1 MEEATIAIESIF
13 AIPRNQFHWGYKIN
27 EGVLHTI
34 KKERLFE
41 FLKERVSQKNYALL
55 ADLISRFIPFI
66 ILVKEDKIIELKKQ
80 KIDSNFYREKIF
92 EELISVTSEKSQ
104 FARTNTTNDE
114 KLKKLNKKVK
124 KMSII

>member
-34 KKERLFE
+34 KKRKTFRV
-41 FLKERVSQKNYALL
+41 LKRKSVSKELCLL

-66 ILVKEDKIIELKKQ
+66 ILVKEDKIIELKKA
-80 KIDSNFYREKIF
+80 KDR
-92 EELISVTSEKSQ
+92 L
-104 FARTNTTNDE
+104 
-114 KLKKLNKKVK
+114 KLL
-124 KMSII
+124 